1 MLKEKG
7 TNMSQNTASAPLN
20 LSRRTFVKGAAITA
34 AAVGVFGLSACSGD
48 DEEDEGSAEEE
59 EEDTTITVGA
69 TATPHAEILND
80 VCVALLAEQGYTL
93 EVTEFTDYVLPNTA
107 VYEGELDANYFQH
120 IPYLENFNEENGT
133 DLVSVV
139 AVHFEPFG
147 LYPGRTSSLDEL
159 EEGAIV
165 AVPNDATNEA
175 RALLLLET
183 AGLLTLDEDAGIDA
197 TINDII
203 DNPYNLEFEELEA
216 ATIANVVAD
225 VDIACINGNYAL
237 AAGFTS
243 DDALLVESADSL
255 AAETYGNVLAVKEG
269 NENLPK
275 IQALAEALTSEEVR
289 TYIEETYDGA
299 VVAVF

>member
-1 MLKEKG
+1 
-7 TNMSQNTASAPLN
+7 MSKNTVSEPLN
-20 LSRRTFVKGAAITA
+20 LSRRTFVKGAAATA
-34 AAVGVFGLSACSGD
+34 AVVGVLGLSACSGD
-48 DEEDEGSAEEE
+48 DEEDEGSADEEE
-59 EEDTTITVGA
+59 EEDTLITVGA

-80 VCVALLAEQGYTL
+80 VCVDLLAEQGYTL

-269 NENLPK
+269 NEDLPK
-275 IQALAEALTSEEVR
+275 IQALAAALTSEEVR